1 MQYASKMQ
9 FENWP
14 LPYVTVQKEEPCKK
28 PGHQGAGK
36 IFLNPS
42 TSEGDA
48 GNLRRGIPF
57 VRKTKICRAVT
68 VQQIFCRFAKLSQIF
83 AQYFSIFTQI
93 FSRRVSAVEDI
104 FRREYFCQPFFLK
117 KPCLLLQ
124 VFLKFLVQKCSVYYF
139 LELVSKK

>member
-1 MQYASKMQ
+1 MH
-9 FENWP
+9 FENLP
-14 LPYVTVQKEEPCKK
+14 LPIYTYICESAKRRTLEEVGP
-28 PGHQGAGK
+28 PGCQQ

-42 TSEGDA
+42 TSEGEA

-93 FSRRVSAVEDI
+93 FSKIKNSNSRRVSAVEDI
-104 FRREYFCQPFFLK
+104 FRREYFCQSFFLK

-124 VFLKFLVQKCSVYYF
+124 VFLKFSRSIYP
-139 LELVSKK
+139 

>member
-1 MQYASKMQ
+1 MMQYASKMQ

-28 PGHQGAGK
+28 SGHQGAGK

-93 FSRRVSAVEDI
+93 FSRIKNSNSRRVSAVKDI
-104 FRREYFCQPFFLK
+104 FRKGIFL
-117 KPCLLLQ
+117 
-124 VFLKFLVQKCSVYYF
+124 SVV
-139 LELVSKK
+139 LSKEALSPTPGISKVL